1 MSKFSS
7 THQLENP
14 DFDSLNLL
22 RPVIP
27 RSPPSPSLTIIT
39 TNITSPFWLNN
50 KSNTIPGWSFSGH
63 SFGSQHLI
71 VKEANSTIMCAPM
84 LDTFISRK
92 VGQWLCTVW
101 CGLQQ
106 LLITKRRPTVY
117 AKEKWQQNK
126 GKNYKRITQWASN
139 QYCDNNNKTD

>member
-71 VKEANSTIMCAPM
+71 VREANSTIMFAPM
-84 LDTFISRK
+84 LDTFIDRK
-92 VGQWLCTVW
+92 VGQWLYSLMWAATVIDYKEVSN
-101 CGLQQ
+101 CLCKRKMATKQGKELQKNN
-106 LLITKRRPTVY
+106 TMS
-117 AKEKWQQNK
+117 QQS
-126 GKNYKRITQWASN
+126 ILW
-139 QYCDNNNKTD
+139 